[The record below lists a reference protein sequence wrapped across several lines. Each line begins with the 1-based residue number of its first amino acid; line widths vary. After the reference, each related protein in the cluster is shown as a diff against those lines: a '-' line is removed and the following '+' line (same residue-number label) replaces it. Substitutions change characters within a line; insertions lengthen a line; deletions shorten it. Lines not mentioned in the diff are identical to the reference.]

1 MAQQTTLPPVPTENA
16 APRVELNLLPPAGLD
31 ESIWKSLAENIRGWL
46 HPEKLPPLQLTSKPI
61 EDNRILP
68 RTEADGS
75 LWSSLRKNLKDFVS
89 PEKLPPLQLTSKPI
103 EDNELLPKTDAE
115 RSLFSSLRENVKST
129 FFPEKLPPLQVSSKP
144 IKVRNIWGAYDY
156 KQEGAGVSLVVH
168 VVLIAGLIG
177 LSILTSRSVKLNQ
190 QPQNSISI
198 ADDVPVDLPMTAKK
212 GPSSGGGGG
221 GGDRDKLEAPKG
233 RLPKTALDQI
243 TPPAVVIRN
252 PNPKLAVEPTVVAPD
267 IKLAANL
274 PNLGDPLARMPTLN
288 ESNGTGSGGGIGSG
302 NGGGVGSGSGPGVG
316 PGHGGGFGGG
326 AYRIG
331 NGVSAP
337 RALETPD
344 PEYSEEARKAKYQ
357 GVVVLWLIVGPDGK
371 PRDIKVT
378 RPLGMGLDQK
388 AIEAVNRW
396 KFEPAM
402 KDGRP
407 VAVQINVEVN
417 FRLY

>member
-16 APRVELNLLPPAGLD
+16 PPRVELNLLPPAGLD
-31 ESIWKSLAENIRGWL
+31 ESIWHSLADNIRGWL
-46 HPEKLPPLQLTSKPI
+46 HPENLPPLQLTSKPI
-61 EDNRILP
+61 EDNNILP
-68 RTEADGS
+68 HSDADGS
-75 LWSSLRKNLKDFVS
+75 LWSSLRKNIHDVVS

-103 EDNELLPKTDAE
+103 EDNDLLPKTDAE
-115 RSLFSSLRENVKST
+115 RSLFSSLCDNIKST
-129 FFPEKLPPLQVSSKP
+129 FFPEKLPPLQVSSTP

-156 KQEGAGVSLVVH
+156 KQEGAGVSLMVH

-177 LSILTSRSVKLNQ
+177 LSILTSRGVKLNQ
-190 QPQNSISI
+190 QPKNSISI
-198 ADDVPVDLPMTAKK
+198 ADDMPVDLPMTAKK

-252 PNPKLAVEPTVVAPD
+252 PDPKLAVEPTVVAPD

-302 NGGGVGSGSGPGVG
+302 SGGGVGSGSGPGVG

-396 KFEPAM
+396 RFEPAM